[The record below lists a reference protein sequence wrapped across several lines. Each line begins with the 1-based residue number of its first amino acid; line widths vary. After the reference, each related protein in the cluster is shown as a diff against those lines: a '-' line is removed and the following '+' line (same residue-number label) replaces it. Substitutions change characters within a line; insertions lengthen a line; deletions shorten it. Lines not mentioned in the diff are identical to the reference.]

1 MAPFV
6 TANAGLG
13 VCPRAVVGGLVEHC
27 VDSRDDMRVASLFKN
42 NACELD
48 RDLPGHGRAAPV
60 WKQLDAPTVTVRP
73 TILARAL
80 VLAASGLR

>member
-42 NACELD
+42 NALSSIVVSQDKAAQRQCGNIWM
-48 RDLPGHGRAAPV
+48 LPP
-60 WKQLDAPTVTVRP
+60 
-73 TILARAL
+73 
-80 VLAASGLR
+80 